1 MDLNAVGIPLTFLVL
16 CSMGLWLITYAR
28 GSWLIKLAFI
38 SICLYFSFLM
48 WHSLSELSGWCT
60 DSPMPK
66 KSIIHWILVSEPSKS
81 STKDQG
87 GIFFWATEVDENN
100 EIVRKMS
107 ILLLRPFSSKKSE
120 TEPRAYRLPYSED
133 LHEKSA
139 KAMRELMKGKTLIG
153 EREAS
158 GNGGEGLNEGGLNGK
173 NGGKSNGGSLSRE
186 QVLRIY
192 ELPTFKLPPKIT
204 GRDS

>member
-16 CSMGLWLITYAR
+16 CSMGLWLILYAR
-28 GSWLIKLAFI
+28 GSWHIKLAFI

-48 WHSLSELSGWCT
+48 WHSLSDLSGWCT

-81 STKDQG
+81 NARDQG
-87 GIFFWATEVDENN
+87 NIFFWATEIDENN
-100 EIVRKMS
+100 EIIRKVS
-107 ILLLRPFSSKKSE
+107 LPLLRPFSSKKNE

-139 KAMRELMKGKTLIG
+139 KAMQELMKGKTLIG
-153 EREAS
+153 EKES
-158 GNGGEGLNEGGLNGK
+158 GGDGSNEGGENGK
-173 NGGKSNGGSLSRE
+173 HSGKSNGGSLSQE
-186 QVLRIY
+186 QVFRFY
-192 ELPTFKLPPKIT
+192 ELPPFKLPQKIT
-204 GRDS
+204 GRDN